1 MTETRDPA
9 SLTGGLV
16 DVLAPVVGAG
26 VSVENLRELTGGASR
41 TTWSFEAVT
50 ASQRRALILR
60 TGPPD
65 EVHAGMELEAGAQR
79 AAENII

>member
-50 ASQRRALILR
+50 ASQRRADR
-60 TGPPD
+60 KS
-65 EVHAGMELEAGAQR
+65 VV
-79 AAENII
+79 